1 MKLKLFHN
9 YMSHFKYSREK
20 LFVEKN
26 SVLNIAKKNKTPFYL
41 YSEKQIEENYIN
53 FAKIFRN
60 INPLICFAAKA
71 NTNISIMRILGKLGS
86 GADVVSGGELL
97 KVLKAGIRP
106 SKIVFSGVG
115 KTEEELKL
123 AIKNKILLINV
134 ESESEAILINK
145 IGKKVNKIISIGFR
159 INPNVDAKTHK
170 KISTGKSENKF
181 GLSIKNFYSFYKNIR
196 QFKYLKVNA
205 ISVHIGSQILSDAP
219 YKKTLDVLSKLITN
233 LNIKLKYV
241 DLGGGFGIQYNKKDK
256 KINLNNYAKLVHNF
270 KKKLNC
276 DIIFEP
282 GRSLVGN
289 TGILV
294 SKIQYIKKGLN
305 KNFIIIDAG
314 MNDFMRTAL
323 YDAYHDIV
331 PIIKMKKKNQ
341 VPVEFVGPIC
351 ETTCK
356 FVKYKKYQK
365 IKEGDFVAIT
375 NAGAYGS
382 SLSSNYNTKP
392 LIAEILISKNN
403 FKIIRKKQDLLKLI
417 NS

>member
-1 MKLKLFHN
+1 
-9 YMSHFKYSREK
+9 MSQFRYFKEK
-20 LFVEKN
+20 LFIEN
-26 SVLNIAKKNKTPFYL
+26 TSVLSIAKKNKTPFYL
-41 YSEKQIEENYIN
+41 YSEKQIKENYLN
-53 FAKIFRN
+53 FAKTFKDIS
-60 INPLICFAAKA
+60 PLICFAAKA
-71 NTNISIMRILGKLGS
+71 NTNLTIMRMLGKLGS

-97 KVLKAGIRP
+97 KALKAGIEPNR
-106 SKIVFSGVG
+106 IVFSGVG

-123 AIKNKILLINV
+123 AIRKKILLINV

-145 IGKKVNKIISIGFR
+145 IGKKINKIIPIGFR
-159 INPNVDAKTHK
+159 LNPNVDAKTHK
-170 KISTGKSENKF
+170 KISTGKAENKF
-181 GLSIKNFYSFYKNIR
+181 GVSIKNFSSFYKNIQ
-196 QFKYLKVNA
+196 QFKNLKIDAV
-205 ISVHIGSQILSDAP
+205 SVHIGSQILSDTP
-219 YKKTLDVLSKLITN
+219 YKKTLDILLKVFKN

-241 DLGGGFGIQYNKKDK
+241 DLGGGFGIKYSKKDK
-256 KINLNNYAKLVHNF
+256 QINLNNYAKLVYNF

-276 DIIFEP
+276 NIIFEP

-314 MNDFMRTAL
+314 MNDFMRPAL
-323 YDAYHDIV
+323 YDADHDIV
-331 PIIKMKKKNQ
+331 PIVKTNKKNLEAI
-341 VPVEFVGPIC
+341 EFVGPIC
-351 ETTCK
+351 ETSCK

-365 IKEGDFVAIT
+365 INEGDFVAIT
-375 NAGAYGS
+375 NVGAYGS

-392 LIAEILISKNN
+392 LIAEILTNKNS